1 MLREWIQKHPVLFAG
16 LGILIV
22 KLLLWPWAEITDADA
37 VSRIIYAYDLAAGWH
52 FVSDT
57 IWPPAHFYF
66 LALGAEIAE
75 NPHVLSIGMHIMVS
89 WGGFFTMY
97 AWLKQWN
104 ASQQA
109 LFTSIIF
116 SLSPLVLRLGNSP
129 MAESFLIALLPA
141 VFYYLSKKNWTSYDV
156 LKAGL
161 IMTATCAFRYEA
173 WLIGL
178 LIGIWLL
185 LEKRFKDFLFFGA
198 ATSLFPI
205 FWMLVQWQTTG
216 DFLYGIHGN
225 DVWTHQY
232 MGMKFESDPEI
243 LARRF
248 LFFPF
253 SWFISIG
260 PVAVYL
266 WWKAKGTFSGSERH
280 LAIVAGAY
288 LLIEIYQSV
297 VGNLMSHH
305 RLTVVLLILSMPF
318 LARIHW
324 NLQKVALS
332 VCLTIGLSLLYPM
345 EGIGPIPRMKYREV
359 VAMNE
364 EMRNNN
370 DRGDKVV
377 IDFIGW
383 DNTYYTLLAQ
393 FRHNSVVMSDAM
405 SDADKLGLIESLVKT
420 GDYLLVTR
428 IDSPLIKRL
437 EENYMLSE
445 NWRGERYV
453 VVRFEKK

>member
-1 MLREWIQKHPVLFAG
+1 MLREWIKKYPVVTSG
-16 LGILIV
+16 LVILII

-52 FVSDT
+52 VVQDT

-66 LALGAEIAE
+66 LALGAEISD
-75 NPHVLSIGMHIMVS
+75 NPQVLPIGMHILVS
-89 WGGFFTMY
+89 WLGFFTMY

-104 ASQQA
+104 SSQQA
-109 LFTSIIF
+109 LFASILF
-116 SLSPLVLRLGNSP
+116 SLSPLALRLGNSP

-141 VFYYLSKKNWTSYDV
+141 VLYYLNKRDWKTADI

-161 IMTATCAFRYEA
+161 IMTVTCAFRYEA
-173 WLIGL
+173 WLIGC
-178 LIGIWLL
+178 LIGVWLV
-185 LEKRFKDFLFFGA
+185 LEKRYKDFLIFGA
-198 ATSLFPI
+198 ATTLFPI
-205 FWMLVQWQTTG
+205 YWMLVQWQSTG

-232 MGMKFESDPEI
+232 LGMKFETDPEI

-248 LFFPF
+248 IFFPF
-253 SWFISIG
+253 SLWIAIG

-266 WWKAKGTFSGSERH
+266 WWKAKITYSGSERH
-280 LAIVAGAY
+280 LALVAGLY

-297 VGNLMSHH
+297 AGNLMSHH
-305 RLTVVLLILSMPF
+305 RLTAVLLILSMPF
-318 LARIHW
+318 LSRVHW
-324 NLQKVALS
+324 NLQKVAIS

-359 VAMNE
+359 VTMNQ
-364 EMRNNN
+364 EMQSA
-370 DRGDKVV
+370 DIRGDKVL

-393 FRHNSVVMSDAM
+393 FRHNSIVMSDAM
-405 SDADKLGLIESLVKT
+405 SDSDKLGLIGSLVQT
-420 GDYLLVTR
+420 SHYLLVTR
-428 IDSPLIKRL
+428 LDSPLIELIAK
-437 EENYMLSE
+437 NYKGTEM
-445 NWRGERYV
+445 WRGERYV
-453 VVRFEKK
+453 VLRIEKK